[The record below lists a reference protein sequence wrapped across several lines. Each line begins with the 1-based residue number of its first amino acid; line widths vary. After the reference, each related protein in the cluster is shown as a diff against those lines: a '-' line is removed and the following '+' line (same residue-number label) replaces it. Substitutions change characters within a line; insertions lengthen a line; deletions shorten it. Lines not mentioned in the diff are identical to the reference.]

1 MKKIPFKT
9 AIEMMSGDIFAMDQN
24 GDIYDVNTFDA
35 YNTNRFVDTII
46 LLARE
51 EGVNDVQLSSH
62 NYTVKLEGTHINFEG
77 KVQEELNPDY
87 SLELYRFVDAR
98 LLLRDTVITDGEV
111 RALSC
116 PSRVVDALPEW
127 ALAEDLQYHGTGW
140 VCDVSDRYYI
150 TVDSADTATPH
161 FGDPEGDLYAHYIE
175 IVNPSP
181 AAKYICEN
189 Y

>member
-1 MKKIPFKT
+1 
-9 AIEMMSGDIFAMDQN
+9 MMRGDIFAMDQH

-35 YNTNRFVDTII
+35 HDTNRFADTII

-51 EGVNDVQLSSH
+51 EDVDDVQLSCH
-62 NYTVKLEGTHINFEG
+62 NYTVKIEGTHINFEG
-77 KVQEELNPDY
+77 KNEGVPEGLNPDY
-87 SLELYRFVDAR
+87 SLELYHFVDAR
-98 LLLRDTVITDGEV
+98 LLLREAVITDGEV
-111 RALSC
+111 STLSC
-116 PSRVVDALPEW
+116 PSRVIDALPEW
-127 ALAEDLQYHGTGW
+127 AFAEDLQYHGTGW

-150 TVDSADTATPH
+150 TVDSEDTATPH
-161 FGDPEGDLYAHYIE
+161 MGDPEGDVYAHYIE